1 MKKCVGAVIIN
12 DAGQIL
18 AVSRKTNH
26 DDFGLPGGK
35 VDPEDGDDMIV
46 ALRRELREETGLELH
61 DIELI
66 DCSPYRDYMQYTYI
80 CKYSGTIHTNEPHV
94 VKWTVYSTIIDGC
107 FGDYNLYLANIL
119 KEKGIPFAMN

>member
-35 VDPEDGDDMIV
+35 VDPEDGDDMII
-46 ALRRELREETGLELH
+46 ALRRELREETGLELS

-66 DCSPYRDYMQYTYI
+66 DCSPYRDYMQYTYLAK
-80 CKYSGTIHTNEPHV
+80 CSGIIHTNEPHV

>member
-1 MKKCVGAVIIN
+1 MKKCVGAVIFN
-12 DAGQIL
+12 ETGQIL

-35 VDPEDGDDMIV
+35 VDPEDGDDMIM
-46 ALRRELREETGLELH
+46 ALRREIREETGLEIF
-61 DIELI
+61 DIELV

-80 CKYSGTIHTNEPHV
+80 CKCSGEIHTNEPHV